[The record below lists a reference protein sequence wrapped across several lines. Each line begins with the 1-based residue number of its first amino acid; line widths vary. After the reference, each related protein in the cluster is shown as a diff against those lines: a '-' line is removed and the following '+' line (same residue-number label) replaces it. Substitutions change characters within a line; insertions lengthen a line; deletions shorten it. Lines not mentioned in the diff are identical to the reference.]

1 MQQKMKNIKDTF
13 AFISIC
19 AFLFVLSSASH
30 DTTGSPSQHPDVINY
45 QDFTLQ
51 FEDEFNQADIN
62 TKYWKVG
69 DNFLINSL
77 QFQIYT
83 KENVKIK
90 EGNLV
95 LSAQYQSTTFEQIKY
110 NYSGGYLE
118 SRGSQGFKFKYGYA
132 EARIKLPKLHFQDS
146 SFPAFWALP
155 DPAYNARWPYSVEM
169 DIMEYCNVCSGKDTN
184 DYVYSANIYGNRQQY
199 GDCRIWYR
207 SPMKQ
212 ITFTDYH
219 LYGML
224 WTENEMTFY
233 IDGVAYYSYVFKDP
247 SNNKSVGCPIVIP
260 NKNFFLIFDF
270 AVIKDY
276 AKPEHYKEPK
286 EMYVDYVKVYS
297 LNKK

>member
-1 MQQKMKNIKDTF
+1 MQQKMKSIKNSF

-19 AFLFVLSSASH
+19 ACLFVLASATH
-30 DTTGSPSQHPDVINY
+30 DTTCGQSQHPDVINY

-51 FEDEFNQADIN
+51 FEDQFNKIEIN
-62 TKYWKVG
+62 TQYWNVS
-69 DNFLINSL
+69 DNLIRTNQ

-90 EGNLV
+90 DDNLV
-95 LSAQYQSTTFEQIKY
+95 LSAQYKPTTLEQKKY
-110 NYSGGYLE
+110 DYSGGYLDTT
-118 SRGSQGFKFKYGYA
+118 GSIGFKFQYGYA
-132 EARIKLPKLHFQDS
+132 EARIKLPKLQFQDS

-155 DPAYNARWPYSVEM
+155 HPAYNSRWPYSVEV
-169 DIMEYCNVCSGKDTN
+169 DIMEYCNVCSGSDTN
-184 DYVYSANIYGNRQQY
+184 DYIYGANIYGNRQQY

-207 SPMKQ
+207 STMKQ

-219 LYGML
+219 LYGWF
-224 WTENEMTFY
+224 WTEKEMTFY
-233 IDGVAYYSYVFKDP
+233 IDGVAYYSYIFNDP
-247 SNNKSVGCPIVIP
+247 SNNKSIGCPVVIP
-260 NKNFFLIFDF
+260 DKEFILIFDF
-270 AVIKDY
+270 AVIEKY

>member
-1 MQQKMKNIKDTF
+1 MNDIKNSF
-13 AFISIC
+13 AFISIF
-19 AFLFVLSSASH
+19 AFLFTLASASH
-30 DTTGSPSQHPDVINY
+30 DTSGSHSQHPDVINY

-51 FEDEFNQADIN
+51 FVDDFNQTEIN

-69 DNFLINSL
+69 DNLL
-77 QFQIYT
+77 RTPTQFQIYT

-90 EGNLV
+90 EGQLV
-95 LSAQYQSTTFEQIKY
+95 LSAQYKPTKFEEKIY
-110 NYSGGYLE
+110 DYSGGYLE
-118 SRGSQGFKFKYGYA
+118 TKGSQGFKFKYGYA
-132 EARIKLPKLHFQDS
+132 EARIKLPQLQFKDS

-155 DPAYNARWPYSVEM
+155 ADNSRWPYSVEI
-169 DIMEYCNVCSGKDTN
+169 DIMEYCNVCSGNDTN
-184 DYVYSANIYGNRQQY
+184 DYIFSTNIYGNRTQY

-212 ITFTDYH
+212 FKFTDYH

-224 WTENEMTFY
+224 WTQNEMTFY
-233 IDGVAYYSYVFKDP
+233 IDNVAYFSYIINDP

-260 NKNFFLIFDF
+260 DREFYLILDF
-270 AVIKDY
+270 AVIKNN
-276 AKPEHYKEPK
+276 AKPEHYNQPK